1 MESTHRYFQPKAANG
16 STETDLLTRKSLFM
30 DSNEVSGLQLPHYLK
45 VIHSKMVA
53 LNRGNQ
59 IVTLKDGSVLS
70 YDQLVLTSGLQKRQK
85 QKKKQQELVS

>member
-1 MESTHRYFQPKAANG
+1 
-16 STETDLLTRKSLFM
+16 M